1 MAVREIKTS
10 IALDG
15 EKEFKQAIADI
26 NRNMRVMSADLK
38 ATEAEYKATGDAQL
52 YYSKK
57 SQNLREQLALQQDAI
72 DEMRTALQK
81 SKEAY
86 QGVGPKVDEWRIKL
100 SNAIAKQNQLKKS
113 LADTDREAEEFG
125 RDSKRVGKQIENG
138 IGDGAEEANRSVKD
152 LIESLQ
158 EDVGSIKGSMAF
170 QVASTV
176 TQGVVNVVQSVGD
189 FVDSNR
195 DYRRAMA
202 QFEQAAK
209 AGGYNKA
216 AMKDMLFS
224 LAAFTGDFD
233 GAKEAVSNLMRVGLD
248 AQWMGTAADLFSY
261 ASMVFQDTLKMENLS
276 ESFQETV
283 ATGKPTGAFG
293 EFVERMGGNLD
304 ELTKVM
310 EDADTA
316 EERAQAA
323 LTYAAPKGY
332 KETLNE
338 YNERNA
344 ALQEAEK
351 AKLELAQA
359 WADVAEELEPIVTK
373 ITQVLT
379 KVVGMLGDAVK
390 LLKGDVAGYAEQLGM
405 TEEDFRD
412 EMTKKTGNAGWQ
424 GDGKTLRFDEAGD
437 ALKNIV
443 NGIVGGGDAEK
454 AGESDGKTYA
464 NAFGTAVADA
474 LDADTLE
481 MALENLQAAWT
492 LGGEE
497 EAQKRLEQM
506 GFTAEQ
512 KQQLI
517 DEMGKL
523 GLDMSSSLDTSMTE
537 GLSGATSNAK
547 ISGQNVGTQLA
558 NGLAFGLS
566 GAYNTA
572 VEYVNAIN
580 SLLSGLGGDPTFGLS
595 AGGYYNGLGGGT
607 SRINVTVPLSINGRE
622 IARATLSNLNSM
634 QGARASRA
642 SRIGK

>member
-113 LADTDREAEEFG
+113 LAETDRQAEEFG
-125 RDSKRVGKQIENG
+125 RDSRRVGRQIEDG

-202 QFEQAAK
+202 QFEQAAEN
-209 AGGYNKA
+209 AGYSKDT
-216 AMKDMLFS
+216 MEDMLKS
-224 LAAFTGDFD
+224 LAVFTGDFD
-233 GAKEAVSNLMRVGLD
+233 GAREALTLMMQTGLNED
-248 AQWMGTAADLFSY
+248 WIKTATDIFSY
-261 ASMVFQDTLKMENLS
+261 ASLIFNGSLDIQGLAED
-276 ESFQETV
+276 FQETV
-283 ATGKPTGAFG
+283 ASGEVQGK
-293 EFVERMGGNLD
+293 LD
-304 ELTKVM
+304 EYLNRVGGKKDELEKIMSDVDST
-310 EDADTA
+310 
-316 EERAQAA
+316 EEKAIAA
-323 LTYAAPKGY
+323 LTYMAQEGY
-332 KETLNE
+332 TDTLNQ
-338 YNERNA
+338 YNERTA
-344 ALQEAEK
+344 AIQNAEK
-351 AKLELAQA
+351 AKLKLEQAEAKLA
-359 WADVAEELEPIVTK
+359 DELEPLMTRFAEWEANFV
-373 ITQVLT
+373 
-379 KVVGMLGDAVK
+379 DA
-390 LLKGDVAGYAEQLGM
+390 AA
-405 TEEDFRD
+405 
-412 EMTKKTGNAGWQ
+412 NA
-424 GDGKTLRFDEAGD
+424 
-437 ALKNIV
+437 V
-443 NGIVGGGDAEK
+443 NGLKEFLEGNENWIFGEGGTTEKWIDETNKAIEEYQNATGTTGPIENPITTWFKSLFGGGDAEK

-464 NAFGTAVADA
+464 EAFGTSAADA

-523 GLDMSSSLDTSMTE
+523 GMDMSSSLDTSMTE
-537 GLSGATSNAK
+537 GLSGAASNAK

-622 IARATLSNLNSM
+622 VARAALTDINSM
-634 QGARASRA
+634 QGSRANRASRL
-642 SRIGK
+642 G

>member
-202 QFEQAAK
+202 QFEQAAEN
-209 AGGYNKA
+209 AGYSKDT
-216 AMKDMLFS
+216 MEDMLKS
-224 LAAFTGDFD
+224 LAVFTGDFD
-233 GAKEAVSNLMRVGLD
+233 GAREALTLMMQTGLNED
-248 AQWMGTAADLFSY
+248 WIKTATDIFSY
-261 ASMVFQDTLKMENLS
+261 ASLIFNGSLDIQGLAED
-276 ESFQETV
+276 FQETV
-283 ATGKPTGAFG
+283 ASGEVQGK
-293 EFVERMGGNLD
+293 LD
-304 ELTKVM
+304 EYLNRVGGKKDELEKIMSDVDST
-310 EDADTA
+310 
-316 EERAQAA
+316 EEKAIAA
-323 LTYAAPKGY
+323 LTYMAQEGY
-332 KETLNE
+332 TDTLNQ
-338 YNERNA
+338 YNERTA
-344 ALQEAEK
+344 AIQNAEK
-351 AKLELAQA
+351 AKLKLEQAEAKLA
-359 WADVAEELEPIVTK
+359 DELEPLMTRFAEWEANFV
-373 ITQVLT
+373 
-379 KVVGMLGDAVK
+379 DA
-390 LLKGDVAGYAEQLGM
+390 AA
-405 TEEDFRD
+405 
-412 EMTKKTGNAGWQ
+412 NA
-424 GDGKTLRFDEAGD
+424 
-437 ALKNIV
+437 V
-443 NGIVGGGDAEK
+443 NGLKEFLEGNENWIFGEGGTTEKWIDETNKAIEEYQNATGTTGPIENPITTWFKSLFGGGDAEK

-464 NAFGTAVADA
+464 EAFGTSAADA

-523 GLDMSSSLDTSMTE
+523 GMDMSSSLDTSMTE
-537 GLSGATSNAK
+537 GLSGAASNAK

-622 IARATLSNLNSM
+622 VARAALTDINSM
-634 QGARASRA
+634 QGSRANRASRL
-642 SRIGK
+642 G

>member
-202 QFEQAAK
+202 QFEQAAEN
-209 AGGYNKA
+209 AGYSKDT
-216 AMKDMLFS
+216 MEDMLKS
-224 LAAFTGDFD
+224 LAVFTGDFD
-233 GAKEAVSNLMRVGLD
+233 GAREALTLMMQTGLNED
-248 AQWMGTAADLFSY
+248 WIKTATDIFSY
-261 ASMVFQDTLKMENLS
+261 ASLIFNGSLDIQGLAED
-276 ESFQETV
+276 FQETV
-283 ATGKPTGAFG
+283 ASGEVQGK
-293 EFVERMGGNLD
+293 LD
-304 ELTKVM
+304 EYLNRVGGKKDELEKIMSDVDST
-310 EDADTA
+310 
-316 EERAQAA
+316 EEKAIAA
-323 LTYAAPKGY
+323 LTYMAQEGY
-332 KETLNE
+332 TDTLNQ
-338 YNERNA
+338 YNERTA
-344 ALQEAEK
+344 AIQNAEK
-351 AKLELAQA
+351 AKLKLEQAEAKLA
-359 WADVAEELEPIVTK
+359 DELEPLMTRFAEWEANFV
-373 ITQVLT
+373 
-379 KVVGMLGDAVK
+379 DA
-390 LLKGDVAGYAEQLGM
+390 AA
-405 TEEDFRD
+405 
-412 EMTKKTGNAGWQ
+412 NA
-424 GDGKTLRFDEAGD
+424 
-437 ALKNIV
+437 V
-443 NGIVGGGDAEK
+443 NGLKEFLEGNENWIFGEGGTTEKWIDETNKAIEEYQNATGTTGPIENPITTWFKSLFGGGDAEK

-464 NAFGTAVADA
+464 EAFGTSAADA

-481 MALENLQAAWT
+481 MALENLQTAWT

-523 GLDMSSSLDTSMTE
+523 GMDMSSSLDTSMTE
-537 GLSGATSNAK
+537 GLSGAASNAK

-622 IARATLSNLNSM
+622 VARAALTDINSM
-634 QGARASRA
+634 QGSRANRASRL
-642 SRIGK
+642 G